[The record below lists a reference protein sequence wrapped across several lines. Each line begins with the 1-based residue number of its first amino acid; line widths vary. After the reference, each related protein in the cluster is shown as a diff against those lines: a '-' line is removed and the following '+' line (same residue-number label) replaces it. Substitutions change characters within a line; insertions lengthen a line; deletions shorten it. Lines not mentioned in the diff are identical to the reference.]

1 MSESWRFVLNISSKK
16 QQRIRKSGM
25 KETKTDPGD
34 HGRVGA
40 RGLQSEWKGEE
51 AIGKIP
57 DEMDG
62 L

>member
-1 MSESWRFVLNISSKK
+1 
-16 QQRIRKSGM
+16 M

>member
-1 MSESWRFVLNISSKK
+1 
-16 QQRIRKSGM
+16 M

-40 RGLQSEWKGEE
+40 SRLQSEWKGEE
-51 AIGKIP
+51 EIGKIP
-57 DEMDG
+57 GEMGG